1 MGCLSKAQEEE
12 IWLAELASSIKQQQQ
27 QGITMFGS
35 HSHLTRALKVVV

>member
-27 QGITMFGS
+27 GITTFGS
-35 HSHLTRALKVVV
+35 HSHLTHALKVVV